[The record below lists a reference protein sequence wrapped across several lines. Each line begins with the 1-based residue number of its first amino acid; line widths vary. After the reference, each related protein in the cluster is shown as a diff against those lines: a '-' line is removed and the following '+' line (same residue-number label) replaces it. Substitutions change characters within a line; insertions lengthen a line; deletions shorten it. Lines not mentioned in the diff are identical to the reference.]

1 MTEPR
6 STSRR
11 ESRRRLLTIALIAL
25 AATAACERAKGA
37 KQAPPAAPPPP
48 SVVVAE
54 VVQRTVPIV
63 RDFTARTDAIP
74 TVEVRARVAGVL
86 EQVLFKEGTEVTQ
99 GQTLFVLQREEY
111 AAAVESARAQLAKA
125 QADLTRARDTS
136 VVDRARAQ
144 VDVRN
149 AELGK
154 ARQDVNRYRP
164 LAEARAIPQQDLDT
178 SLAQEKVGL
187 ANVEAAEAALKDSQ
201 LVQRTEIQVAEAAMQ
216 SAKAGMIQAELNL
229 GYTTVQ
235 SPISGIIGRIQVD
248 RGNLVGKSEPTL
260 LATVSAVDPIY
271 ATFSVAEADY
281 LRLAPRVRLDAQGR
295 ARDTDSQL
303 QLFLADDSL
312 FPHKG
317 RFVFV
322 DRAVDPK
329 TGTIGVQAAF
339 PNPGR
344 VLRPGQFARV
354 RGVIDERADA
364 VLVPQLAVQEEQ
376 GAKTVLVVGEGD
388 KVALRSVTLGERI
401 GDLYIVTA
409 GLKRG
414 ERVIVEGLQKA
425 RPGMQVKPELKPAP
439 AAPAERASPP
449 ADKPKGGG

>member
-1 MTEPR
+1 VTDPR
-6 STSRR
+6 SRPRWSGAL
-11 ESRRRLLTIALIAL
+11 RLCPAILGVLVLTLG
-25 AATAACERAKGA
+25 CDRAKDA
-37 KQAPPAAPPPP
+37 KKDAPPPP
-48 SVVVAE
+48 PPRVVVAE

-74 TVEVRARVAGVL
+74 TVEVRARVPGVL
-86 EQVLFKEGTEVTQ
+86 EQVLFKEGTEVKQ
-99 GQTLFVLQREEY
+99 GQTLFVIQRDEY
-111 AAAVESARAQLAKA
+111 AAALESARAQLAKA
-125 QADLTRARDTS
+125 QADLIRAKDTS
-136 VVDRARAQ
+136 IVDRARAQ
-144 VDVRN
+144 VDVRK

-154 ARQDVNRYRP
+154 AQQDVNRYRP

-178 SLAQEKVGL
+178 SLAQEKVTV
-187 ANVEAAEAALKDSQ
+187 ANVEAANAALRDSQ
-201 LVQRTEIQVAEAAMQ
+201 LVQRTEIQVQEAAVQ
-216 SAKAGMIQAELNL
+216 SAKASIIQAELNL

-235 SPISGIIGRIQVD
+235 SPINGIIGRIQVD
-248 RGNLVGKSEPTL
+248 RGNLVGKSDPTL

-271 ATFSVAEADY
+271 TNFSVAEADY
-281 LRLAPRVRLDAQGR
+281 LRLAPRIRLDPQGR

-339 PNPGR
+339 PNPER

-354 RGVIDERADA
+354 RGVVDERPDA

-376 GAKTVLVVGEGD
+376 GAKTVLVVGDGD
-388 KVALRSVTLGERI
+388 KVALRSVTLDERI

-414 ERVIVEGLQKA
+414 ERVIVEGLQKV
-425 RPGMQVKPELKPAP
+425 RPGMQVKPELKPATPAP
-439 AAPAERASPP
+439 AAPASPP
-449 ADKPKGGG
+449 AAKPKAGG